1 MKAGSL
7 LLGIVVLLTAIA
19 AVNAERY
26 ALEDSWVLEA
36 NTSLFPVSDPL
47 KIEVPA
53 KEIAT
58 ISWLLFP
65 PRAGDNATMLFISW
79 GNYSNLDVALG
90 VTGVTT
96 SIFGS
101 ASSQLGATAFNTD
114 ENTRVNCLGTERY
127 GIEAYNRTTN
137 DVKGYY
143 VPVTMAGSNNSR
155 IITMWATNIT
165 LQQWRE
171 FLSSISISQTADGA
185 TT

>member
-7 LLGIVVLLTAIA
+7 LLGIAVVIMAIA
-19 AVNAERY
+19 AVTAERY
-26 ALEDSWVLEA
+26 ALGDGWVLEA

-65 PRAGDNATMLFISW
+65 PLTGDNATMLFISW

-90 VTGVTT
+90 ITGVTT

-101 ASSQLGATAFNTD
+101 VSNQLGATAFNTD
-114 ENTRVNCLGTERY
+114 ENTRVSCLGADRY
-127 GIEAYNRTTN
+127 GIEAYNKTTRE
-137 DVKGYY
+137 VKGYY
-143 VPVTMAGSNNSR
+143 VPVTLAENDNSR
-155 IITMWATNIT
+155 IMALWATNIT

-171 FLSSISISQTADGA
+171 FLSSISLNQTADGA